1 MGQPVHDVVR
11 GQLVRVVGE
20 VDRVHTLTRPLHVV
34 ADVIVVVDGKPVRRL
49 SDLTDAIEEIGVGKK
64 VEITAVRDGRH
75 RKVQAEITD
84 VSRS

>member
-1 MGQPVHDVVR
+1 MILR
-11 GQLVRVVGE
+11 GLARHFLKLHGAVG
-20 VDRVHTLTRPLHVV
+20 
-34 ADVIVVVDGKPVRRL
+34 RL
-49 SDLTDAIEEIGVGKK
+49 ESGANLQDADLTDAIEEIGVGKK